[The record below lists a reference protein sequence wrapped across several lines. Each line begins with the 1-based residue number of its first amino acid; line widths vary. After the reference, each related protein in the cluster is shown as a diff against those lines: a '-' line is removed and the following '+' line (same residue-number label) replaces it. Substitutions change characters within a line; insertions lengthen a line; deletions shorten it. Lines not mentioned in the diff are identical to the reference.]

1 MINQVGRDIPDVYL
15 KDGVEPFQGIY
26 YRDDYEYT
34 KAAPTVHA
42 YVKPNGDKLVDS
54 IHDVLIKS
62 GLKDGMTISFHH
74 HLRDGDFVVNLVMKE
89 IHKLGI
95 KNLTVCASSLGRA
108 HNYLVP
114 CIEDGTV
121 TGIST
126 SGIRDEIGEVI
137 SAGKLKHP
145 AIIRSHGGRARA
157 IEDGSVKID
166 VAFIGASTSDA
177 YGNAS
182 GKGGQSDTGVL
193 SYADGDAK
201 YADKVVIITDKIVAA
216 PNFPA
221 SIKGVDV
228 DYVVKVDSIGDAS
241 KIASGA
247 LRLTKDTR
255 ELNMAKEVAKC
266 MYHSGYFK
274 NGFTF
279 QTGAGGSSLAT
290 TSFLKAYMAK
300 DNIKCGWAM
309 GGITEPIV
317 NLFNEGF
324 VNKVLDDQA
333 FDLAAVASAH
343 TKGHFE
349 ISASQY
355 ANPFNKGAFVNQ
367 LNFVIL
373 GALEVDTAFNVNVVQ
388 GSNGVLRG
396 APGGNPDTA
405 AGADVSIIVAPLIRS
420 RMPTVRDRVTSVTT
434 PGESIDIVVTDYGV
448 AVNPK
453 RQDLLKA
460 FADTDIPLKT
470 IEELRDLAYQYA
482 GKPEPV
488 EFDDQVV
495 ALVEYRDGTII
506 DVIRKPKRLN
516 YSQKALDKF

>member
-1 MINQVGRDIPDVYL
+1 MINKVGRDIPDEYL
-15 KDGVEPFQGIY
+15 KNGVEPFQGVY
-26 YRDDYEYT
+26 YRDGFEY
-34 KAAPTVHA
+34 KKSAPKVRA
-42 YVKPNGDKLVDS
+42 YVKPTGNKLVAS
-54 IHDVLIKS
+54 IHDAIVKS

-74 HLRDGDFVVNLVMKE
+74 HLRDGDYVVNMVMKE

-95 KNLTVCASSLGRA
+95 KDLTVCATSLGKA
-108 HNYLVP
+108 HSYMVP

-126 SGIRDEIGEVI
+126 SGIRDEIGEAV
-137 SAGKLKHP
+137 SEGKLKHP
-145 AIIRSHGGRARA
+145 AMIRSHGGRARA
-157 IEDGSVKID
+157 IEDGTVKID

-182 GKGGQSDTGVL
+182 GKGGKSDTGVL
-193 SYADGDAK
+193 AYADGDAK
-201 YADKVVIITDKIVAA
+201 YADKVVVITDTLVDG

-221 SIKGVDV
+221 SIEGVDV
-228 DYVVKVDSIGDAS
+228 DYVVKVDSIGDPS
-241 KIASGA
+241 KIATGA

-266 MYHSGYFK
+266 MYYSGYFK
-274 NGFTF
+274 DGFSF

-290 TSFLKAYMAK
+290 TVFLKQYMKKA
-300 DNIKCGWAM
+300 NIKCGWAM
-309 GGITEPIV
+309 GGVTEPIV
-317 NLFNEGF
+317 NLFKEGY
-324 VNKVLDDQA
+324 VNKVLDDQS

-343 TKGHFE
+343 TPNHFE

-367 LNFVIL
+367 LSFVIL
-373 GALEVDTAFNVNVVQ
+373 GALEVDTDFNVNVVQ

-396 APGGNPDTA
+396 APGGHPDTA
-405 AGADVSIIVAPLIRS
+405 AGASVSIIVAPLIRS

-448 AVNPK
+448 AVNPRRK
-453 RQDLLKA
+453 DLLKA
-460 FADTDIPLKT
+460 FEGTTIPLKT
-470 IEELRDLAYQYA
+470 IDELRDLAYQYA
-482 GKPEPV
+482 GKPKPV
-488 EFDDQVV
+488 EFEDKVV

-506 DVIRKPKRLN
+506 DAIRKPK
-516 YSQKALDKF
+516 SLD

>member
-1 MINQVGRDIPDVYL
+1 MKQV
-15 KDGVEPFQGIY
+15 
-26 YRDDYEYT
+26 
-34 KAAPTVHA
+34 A
-42 YVKPNGDKLVDS
+42 S
-54 IHDVLIKS
+54 IHEAIVKS

-74 HLRDGDFVVNLVMKE
+74 HLRDGDYVVNMVMKE

-95 KNLTVCASSLGRA
+95 KDLTVCASSLGKA
-108 HNYLVP
+108 HDYLVP

-126 SGIRDEIGEVI
+126 SGIRDEIGEVV
-137 SAGKLKHP
+137 SKGKLKHP
-145 AIIRSHGGRARA
+145 AVIRSHGGRARA
-157 IEDGSVKID
+157 IEDGTIKID
-166 VAFIGASTSDA
+166 VAFIGASTSDV

-182 GKGGQSDTGVL
+182 GKGGKSDTGVL

-201 YADKVVIITDKIVAA
+201 YANRVVVITDTIVAS

-221 SIKGVDV
+221 SIEGVDV
-228 DYVVKVDSIGDAS
+228 DYVVKVDSIGDPA
-241 KIASGA
+241 KIATGA

-255 ELNMAKEVAKC
+255 ELNMAREVAKC

-274 NGFTF
+274 DGFSF

-290 TSFLKAYMAK
+290 TVFLKDYMQQA
-300 DNIKCGWAM
+300 DIKCGWAM
-309 GGITEPIV
+309 GGVTEPIV
-317 NLFNEGF
+317 DLFKAGF
-324 VNKVLDDQA
+324 VNKVLDDQS

-343 TKGHFE
+343 QPGHFE

-373 GALEVDTAFNVNVVQ
+373 GALEVDTDFNVNVVQ

-396 APGGNPDTA
+396 APGGHPDTA
-405 AGADVSIIVAPLIRS
+405 AGADVTIIVAPLIRS
-420 RMPTVRDRVTSVTT
+420 RMPTVRDRVTSITT
-434 PGESIDIVVTDYGV
+434 PGESVDIIVTDYGV
-448 AVNPK
+448 AVNPN
-453 RQDLLKA
+453 RQDLLAA
-460 FADTDIPLKT
+460 FKDTTIPLKT

-482 GKPEPV
+482 GKPAPV

-506 DVIRKPKRLN
+506 DTIRKPKHLN
-516 YSQKALDKF
+516 